1 MPFQVSPGV
10 NISEIDLTTSVPAVA
25 TTTGAVAAALR
36 WGPVEDP
43 ILVSNETELVNRFG
57 KPSNN
62 YFEGFFTASNFLGYG
77 NALYVSR
84 GVDSSAYNA
93 TAQIAGSSSGDQLQV
108 KNFDAY
114 DIDTISSSANS
125 SFIAKYPGA
134 LGNSLKISV
143 CAAANQYTS
152 NITTASVNTNIDLS
166 VYGLTTG
173 DVTFTANATNGAN
186 TLVLTASIG
195 STGIQ
200 ESNAAAAFVDDILG
214 DINTG
219 DYVKVGTSSTGY
231 QYMQVL
237 SVGTSAV
244 ANDGSSTTG
253 TATVTFNSKMTLGSN
268 VSSSNVERFW
278 EYYNFV
284 DRAPG
289 RTQYL
294 AERNS
299 NTSIKD
305 ALHVVVVDEDG
316 DISGTAGQV
325 IEVFENLSRASDAKT
340 ETGADNFYK
349 TVLRDKSNWVYTGDE
364 TTALTSK
371 SNTAVNLASTITVA
385 APETF
390 SFGTGADGAAESSTN
405 ILGGLQSAID
415 KFKNKEE
422 IDISICMAGKA
433 LGGTNDTQLAN
444 YWIDNVTS
452 VRKDSIVCVSPTYA
466 DASATDAVSD
476 IVDFRNSL
484 TSSSYAILDSGYK
497 YQYDKFNDVYRY
509 VPLNGDI
516 GGTIAKTDADRD
528 FFFSPAGLSRGSIKN
543 VIKLAYNP
551 DKADRD
557 VLYTNDINPVVTFP
571 GSGVILFGDKTL
583 LGRPSAFDRINVRR
597 LFITLEKAI
606 ERSAQSLLFEFN
618 DEFTR
623 SQFKNLVEPFLRD
636 IQGRRG
642 IYDFKVVCDETN
654 NTSGV
659 IDRNEFVGDIFIKPA
674 RSINFIQLNFVAV
687 GTGVEFSEVVGA
699 V

>member
-268 VSSSNVERFW
+268 
-278 EYYNFV
+278 
-284 DRAPG
+284 
-289 RTQYL
+289 
-294 AERNS
+294 
-299 NTSIKD
+299 
-305 ALHVVVVDEDG
+305 
-316 DISGTAGQV
+316 
-325 IEVFENLSRASDAKT
+325 
-340 ETGADNFYK
+340 
-349 TVLRDKSNWVYTGDE
+349 
-364 TTALTSK
+364 
-371 SNTAVNLASTITVA
+371 
-385 APETF
+385 
-390 SFGTGADGAAESSTN
+390 
-405 ILGGLQSAID
+405 
-415 KFKNKEE
+415 
-422 IDISICMAGKA
+422 
-433 LGGTNDTQLAN
+433 
-444 YWIDNVTS
+444 
-452 VRKDSIVCVSPTYA
+452 
-466 DASATDAVSD
+466 AVSYTH
-476 IVDFRNSL
+476 L
-484 TSSSYAILDSGYK
+484 TLPTTP
-497 YQYDKFNDVYRY
+497 Y
-509 VPLNGDI
+509 V
-516 GGTIAKTDADRD
+516 
-528 FFFSPAGLSRGSIKN
+528 
-543 VIKLAYNP
+543 
-551 DKADRD
+551 
-557 VLYTNDINPVVTFP
+557 
-571 GSGVILFGDKTL
+571 
-583 LGRPSAFDRINVRR
+583 
-597 LFITLEKAI
+597 
-606 ERSAQSLLFEFN
+606 
-618 DEFTR
+618 
-623 SQFKNLVEPFLRD
+623 
-636 IQGRRG
+636 
-642 IYDFKVVCDETN
+642 
-654 NTSGV
+654 
-659 IDRNEFVGDIFIKPA
+659 
-674 RSINFIQLNFVAV
+674 
-687 GTGVEFSEVVGA
+687 
-699 V
+699 